1 MNEILLQFQL
11 FGVAVVITP
20 WKLVGYVGVFLFASR
35 WFVQFFASRAAG
47 RVVMP
52 RLFWYMSLAGS
63 VLVLSYFMLGKNDSV
78 GIISNLFPA
87 FVAGY
92 NLWLDFSH
100 HRRNGEGGNATVVA
114 GR

>member
-1 MNEILLQFQL
+1 VNDIWFQFQF
-11 FGVAVVITP
+11 FGAPVVITP
-20 WKLVGYVGVFLFASR
+20 WKLIGYVGVFLFAGR

-52 RLFWYMSLAGS
+52 RMFWYMSLSGS
-63 VLVLSYFMLGKNDSV
+63 ILVLSYFTLGKNDSV

-92 NLWLDFSH
+92 NLWLDFT
-100 HRRNGEGGNATVVA
+100 HRRSAA
-114 GR
+114 GV